1 MKKNNRFRLKQDE
14 IEVLNQYRA
23 IKNASDEIGVNDK
36 DVKHGWLKSKD
47 ASLFF
52 KNPNFKTEVEQVID
66 KVDFT
71 KIFSKV
77 KKLEYTPNYITP
89 LCLFDKLVFTDVHNG
104 MDASDKGRSLY
115 DLKWNKEIVLERL
128 NTMIQFTL
136 DNRKS
141 DVLEIL
147 DLGDFFDG
155 QDGQTTRGGHGLPQN
170 MSNQECFDL
179 GMEFYLTLV
188 HCMATNYRKV
198 KIRIITNDNHSGD
211 MSYFLASAIKTY
223 CGIAYD
229 NVDIIIQKKFID
241 YEIIGK
247 RCFVTT
253 HGKDTHNMKFGFKP
267 KLDANQE
274 KKIIGYLNANDL
286 LNKGYEI
293 IFEKGDSHQYLFD
306 NSTSDLF
313 SYLNYPAFSPS
324 SNWVATNFQK
334 GKSGFIHYNYFEGRK
349 SLNEYIF

>member
-1 MKKNNRFRLKQDE
+1 MSNNRIRLKPDE
-14 IEVLNQYRA
+14 LEIIKQYRG
-23 IKNASDEIGVNDK
+23 IKNATDEADVNDE
-36 DVKHGWLKSKD
+36 DVKHGWLKTDK

-52 KNPNFKTEVEQVID
+52 KNPNFKTEVEQAIE

-77 KKLEYTPNYITP
+77 KKLDFTPNFITP
-89 LCLFDKLVFTDVHNG
+89 LCLFDKLVFTDTHIG

-128 NTMIQFTL
+128 STMIQFTL

-179 GMEFYLTLV
+179 GFEFYLTLI
-188 HCMATNYRKV
+188 HSTALNYKKV

-211 MSYFLASAIKTY
+211 MSYFLASAVKNY
-223 CGIAYD
+223 CAAAYN
-229 NVDIIIQKKFID
+229 NVEIIIQKKFID
-241 YEIIGK
+241 YELIGK

-267 KLDANQE
+267 KLDPNQE

-313 SYLNYPAFSPS
+313 CYLNYPAFSTS

-349 SLNEYIF
+349 SLNEYLF